1 MATSTTLEKLRCRYG
16 KRGKEMEKE
25 KVISKIKQ
33 LPNSYLAEKLDINI
47 ISARRLK
54 ETIEQENNKYNKFLN
69 LIELIE
75 RM

>member
-1 MATSTTLEKLRCRYG
+1 
-16 KRGKEMEKE
+16 MEKE